1 MMEKTLPQVHEID
14 RIKSNPA
21 LVKKWSDTNAVLQ
34 RVDHLNAVWCRSR
47 TRWSL
52 GNIVLTMGGSA
63 PVRRM
68 RQISAEIESR
78 KAALTEAKYALLRL
92 QVEADQ
98 ALHLLDIEKD
108 QDQARLLEIEIA
120 EKEDRI
126 AAILRKFDGAMRD
139 VVDLGTLYDG
149 LVKETGL
156 ITEDAIEAKEHEGHL
171 HRAITQSIRDMRQSN
186 VISYGNQEYLEQC
199 GANPSACIAVI
210 REYVAKEA
218 PLGKAWKAAHEAFV
232 AGLIN
237 EILN

>member
-1 MMEKTLPQVHEID
+1 LKKTLPQVHEID

-21 LVKKWSDTNAVLQ
+21 LVQKWSDTNAVLQ

-78 KAALTEAKYALLRL
+78 KAALTEAKYALMRL
-92 QVEADQ
+92 QAEADQ
-98 ALHLLDIEKD
+98 AAHFLDTEKD
-108 QDQARLLEIEIA
+108 QDRARLLEIEIA

-139 VVDLGTLYDG
+139 VVDLGTLYDE

-186 VISYGNQEYLEQC
+186 TISYGNQEYLEQC
-199 GANPSACIAVI
+199 GANPSACLAII
-210 REYVAKEA
+210 REYVSKEA
-218 PLGKAWKAAHEAFV
+218 SLGKNWKLAHDAFV
-232 AGLIN
+232 DGLIA